1 VWVVLALLV
10 VATVWWLASRLGEV
24 ESFFVVAVGGL
35 LISPVSWGHHWVWIA
50 PALVLL
56 SRPALRRHWAPWV
69 VVAVFA
75 IGPHWLFPR
84 DNDVEQHWQWWQ
96 QVIGNL
102 YVFVGVAVLVTLAVR
117 VVRERRR
124 AASTAG

>member
-1 VWVVLALLV
+1 
-10 VATVWWLASRLGEV
+10 
-24 ESFFVVAVGGL
+24 
-35 LISPVSWGHHWVWIA
+35 
-50 PALVLL
+50 
-56 SRPALRRHWAPWV
+56 LRRHWAPWV

-117 VVRERRR
+117 VVRERRL